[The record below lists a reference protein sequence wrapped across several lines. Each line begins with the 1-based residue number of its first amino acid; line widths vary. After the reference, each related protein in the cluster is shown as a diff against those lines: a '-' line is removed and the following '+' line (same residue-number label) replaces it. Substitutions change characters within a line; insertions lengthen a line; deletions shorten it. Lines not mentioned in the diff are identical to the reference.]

1 MGKRGKQRERER
13 AFRRAPPGA
22 PPGTIQATDER
33 TGTARLR
40 MMAYDAQR
48 IELAEGSLGDLQAM
62 LGSAD
67 GLAVRWID
75 VVGVDDL
82 ATLEAVG
89 QAHDIHALALE
100 DVAHVHQ
107 RAKVEH
113 YEGHEFITTRMFRRD
128 PATGDLDSEQISMF
142 LGEGWLLTFQERDGD
157 VFDAV
162 RERVRQ
168 SRGRVRSLGADY
180 LAYALLDAI
189 VDSAFPMLEAYD
201 SLLDRVE
208 ERVIAGESQGVVR
221 ELHSVRRDLL
231 QLRRGYWPLREAMAA
246 LLRDDSRYFLPETQV
261 FLRDCHDHSIQVLD
275 LVDSWREIG
284 SSLMDLHLSAVGQRT
299 NETMRLL
306 TVISVLFMPMSLIA
320 GLYGMNFER
329 SASPWN
335 MPELGWAFGYP
346 FALGLMSLS
355 ALAFLAFFR
364 RRGFLHAADDTFQ
377 GGR

>member
-1 MGKRGKQRERER
+1 MGKRAKQRERER

-22 PPGTIQATDER
+22 PPGTMHVGPDSGQRATL
-33 TGTARLR
+33 RLICYGPDTIHEHEGHVEDLPA
-40 MMAYDAQR
+40 MLAA
-48 IELAEGSLGDLQAM
+48 AEGSV
-62 LGSAD
+62 
-67 GLAVRWID
+67 VRWID
-75 VVGVDDL
+75 VVGVEDL
-82 ATLEAVG
+82 RALEAIG
-89 QAHDIHALALE
+89 DAHQIHALALE

-113 YEGHEFITTRMFRRD
+113 YASHAFITTRMFRRD
-128 PATGDLDSEQISMF
+128 ANTAELDSEQISLF

-162 RERVRQ
+162 RDRLRQ
-168 SRGRVRSLGADY
+168 ARGRIRTLGADY

-189 VDSAFPMLEAYD
+189 VDSAFPILEAYD
-201 SLLDRVE
+201 AWLDRIE
-208 ERVIAGESQGVVR
+208 ERVVAGHSQGVVG
-221 ELHSVRRDLL
+221 ELHAVRRDLL
-231 QLRRGYWPLREAMAA
+231 QLRRGFWPLREAMSA
-246 LLRDDSRYFLPETQV
+246 LLREETPFIALETHV

-306 TVISVLFMPMSLIA
+306 TVISVLFMPMSFVA

-329 SASPWN
+329 SASAWN
-335 MPELGWAFGYP
+335 MPELGWAYGYP
-346 FALGLMSLS
+346 MALLLMVGSALG
-355 ALAFLAFFR
+355 FLYFFK
-364 RRGFLHAADDTFQ
+364 RRGFLQAADETFG